1 MNAEDIKKRTKQFAL
16 YKEACE
22 LTAIIAASRISA
34 SHNKLAI
41 GNRKL

>member
-1 MNAEDIKKRTKQFAL
+1 MNAEDMKKGTTQFAL

-34 SHNKLAI
+34 RQNKLAI

>member
-1 MNAEDIKKRTKQFAL
+1 MNSEDMKKRTKQFAL

-34 SHNKLAI
+34 SRNKLAI